1 MAKNGCIF
9 CPITAAEKN
18 VFEELHIQTFTITA
32 DFRNVKEHGFVIQL
46 QKYCVSLHV
55 TGMC

>member
-1 MAKNGCIF
+1 M
-9 CPITAAEKN
+9 
-18 VFEELHIQTFTITA
+18 FEELHIQTFTITA